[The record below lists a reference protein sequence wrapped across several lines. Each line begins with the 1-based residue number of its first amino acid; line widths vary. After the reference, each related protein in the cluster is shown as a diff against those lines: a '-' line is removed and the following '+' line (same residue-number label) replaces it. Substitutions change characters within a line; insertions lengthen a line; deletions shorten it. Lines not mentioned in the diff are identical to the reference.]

1 MQTEHMALP
10 IFDCDDCVK
19 WCAGPDPIFTCPAHP
34 PVGGRCEAMA
44 MAYEVAAL
52 RAANVWI
59 HLHDFKASHLQGKG
73 G

>member
-1 MQTEHMALP
+1 
-10 IFDCDDCVK
+10 
-19 WCAGPDPIFTCPAHP
+19 
-34 PVGGRCEAMA
+34 MA